1 MFCDTYKESESG
13 NTCGRAAVDG
23 PGQDSPD
30 SPRPDVPALSTIQ
43 AGLRNY
49 PEVKR
54 KTTPNGECE
63 QACAVFTSPSR
74 CVYGHSG

>member
-1 MFCDTYKESESG
+1 MSG

-30 SPRPDVPALSTIQ
+30 SPRPDAPALSTIQ
-43 AGLRNY
+43 AGLLNY

-54 KTTPNGECE
+54 KTTPGDEEE
-63 QACAVFTSPSR
+63 QARTVFPSASR
-74 CVYGHSG
+74 SVYGYSV